1 VPIAAGVEF
10 LEAPL
15 AVFGVLL
22 VGGALISG
30 LARRS
35 FLSLTAAFVVAG
47 FAVGDGGMEL
57 VDFDPT
63 SGFVQGLT
71 VVALILIL
79 FWDGLDV
86 DTELLQEAWHLPL
99 RKLVL
104 AMPITTVLIALAT
117 HVLTDL
123 GWTES
128 FLVGA
133 LLSPTDPVLSS
144 EIVNNPRVPRMI
156 RHSLNLE
163 SGLNDGL
170 ALPVVLAFTASA
182 AGDDDFTGWSFV
194 LQDVGVGVATGV
206 LVAFLASRLMSGGR
220 VLGDEI
226 SRHQMALYAFGV
238 AFSAYGIATLP
249 PEGNGLIAV
258 FVGAIAFGIWR
269 PDVAR
274 VFEAQSE
281 DVIELVKLAVFVVFG
296 AILTIDGLFG
306 DGLAAVG
313 IVAFTLLVARPVA
326 VFAALSGSRQVDAA
340 EKAFMA
346 WFGPKGVASMTFA
359 LFVLGSDVPEGDRV
373 FNIAA
378 LAVFTSII
386 VHGLTDYPGSEW
398 MGRHA
403 EQERERELAREHR
416 PGEPLERAPAP
427 G

>member
-378 LAVFTSII
+378 LAVLVSII
-386 VHGLTDYPGSEW
+386 AHGLTDHAGSEW
-398 MGRHA
+398 I
-403 EQERERELAREHR
+403 ARR
-416 PGEPLERAPAP
+416 QAAQSRVPG
-427 G
+427 